1 VESLDEKRRVLK
13 HMIER
18 QDSNPATLMPRL
30 TGIDNSVALAKTIVG
45 NIVIEELTGMK
56 SAEITF

>member
-1 VESLDEKRRVLK
+1 
-13 HMIER
+13 MIER

-45 NIVIEELTGMK
+45 KIVIEELTGMK

>member
-1 VESLDEKRRVLK
+1 MESLDEKRRVLK

-45 NIVIEELTGMK
+45 KIVIE
-56 SAEITF
+56 